1 MDKGAFIMH
10 RAHGASTD
18 INPFTNRAV
27 TKLKATITQRFV
39 VDGCEV
45 DAEGDC
51 RFCFFFEKGTA
62 ESQSHEAAIPEGE
75 WRARFVRHWYE
86 KDKLIPTNPSKVPKL
101 DEERLAR
108 MPRGYRFLSYCQETV
123 LGVTVMQDMPGH
135 RKDGDNPNGQKHDL
149 LYVQC
154 KQWLDGEDITP

>member
-10 RAHGASTD
+10 RCCGCSSD
-18 INPFTNRAV
+18 IAPSGTRAV

-45 DAEGDC
+45 DAEADC

-62 ESQSHEAAIPEGE
+62 DTKGIPEGE

-86 KDKLIPTNPSKVPKL
+86 KDRLIPANPSKVPKL
-101 DEERLAR
+101 DEGVLSK
-108 MPRGYRFLSYCQETV
+108 MPRGYRFLSYCQTV
-123 LGVTVMQDMPGH
+123 VQGFDIKMDMPGH
-135 RKDGDNPNGQKHDL
+135 RIDGENLNGREHDK

-154 KQWLDGEDITP
+154 KQWLDGEQIEV